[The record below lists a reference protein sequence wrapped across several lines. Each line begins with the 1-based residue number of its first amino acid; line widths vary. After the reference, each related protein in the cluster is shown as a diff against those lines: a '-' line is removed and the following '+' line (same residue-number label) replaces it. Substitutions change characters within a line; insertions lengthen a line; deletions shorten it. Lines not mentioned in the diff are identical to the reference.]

1 MEILNKLKKVFIC
14 GDYVGR
20 DKYVYNTNPTQLMLL
35 QEEYQEEFKN
45 KQTCTVIIDELNH
58 YNTRKSK
65 IRDLEDKL
73 RVAGYSS
80 LLDDARELKELVSKL
95 IVQYQYYRSA
105 QKIIVFLLSD
115 IHSIFQYKIKPCVVK
130 KEHETKILE
139 LIYLYIECALSEKLG
154 INALEIYNRHLRGM
168 VFFLTGNCH
177 LEWE

>member
-1 MEILNKLKKVFIC
+1 MGIFNKLKKVFIC

-20 DKYVYNTNPTQLMLL
+20 DKYVYNTNPTQLTLL

-95 IVQYQYYRSA
+95 
-105 QKIIVFLLSD
+105 
-115 IHSIFQYKIKPCVVK
+115 
-130 KEHETKILE
+130 
-139 LIYLYIECALSEKLG
+139 
-154 INALEIYNRHLRGM
+154 
-168 VFFLTGNCH
+168 
-177 LEWE
+177 